1 MDIIHIT
8 NKGKMLN
15 IMEKN
20 YIYKETKIDNQ
31 LSDRCTIKRNKIFDT
46 LILKD
51 TDRAHIPP
59 SQPIP
64 QYVSQS

>member
-1 MDIIHIT
+1 MESTMDIKHTT

-15 IMEKN
+15 TMEKL

-31 LSDRCTIKRNKIFDT
+31 LNDKCTVKRNKIFDT

-51 TDRAHIPP
+51 TGRAHITP
-59 SQPIP
+59 
-64 QYVSQS
+64 